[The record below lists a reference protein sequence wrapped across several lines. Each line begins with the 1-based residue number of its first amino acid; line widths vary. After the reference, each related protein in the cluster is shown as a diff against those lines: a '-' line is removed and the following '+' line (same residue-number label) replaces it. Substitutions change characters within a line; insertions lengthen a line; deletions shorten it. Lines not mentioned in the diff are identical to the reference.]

1 METIRVKDFSR
12 FPGPRYIRLGKF
24 SGEAFREEKLVPAL
38 KKSDSPIQVDLDGV
52 AGYGSSFLDEA
63 FAGLLRRDDIDKA
76 VVIELVNNLKSDDD
90 PLRIEEIRGYV
101 QDQIN
106 TN

>member
-1 METIRVKDFSR
+1 METLRVKDFSR

-38 KKSDSPIQVDLDGV
+38 EKYNNSIQVDLDGV

-63 FAGLLRRDDIDKA
+63 FAGLLRRGGVEKA

-90 PLRIEEIRGYV
+90 PFRIEEIKGYV
-101 QDQIN
+101 KDQIDAS
-106 TN
+106 